1 MKFIV
6 KDMDI
11 ETGGPLIA
19 IINKKDAKFLDLHNG
34 DRVRLNYRRNIAI
47 AIIDIAESKK
57 AVPSGKI
64 GCFEELLKE
73 LKVKGKYKISL
84 QLVEKPK
91 SIDFIRRKLD
101 GETLNEKEITQII
114 KDIVDNRL
122 SEAELAYFVSAF
134 YTFDNTYLLTL
145 LGNLELVQKIK
156 TGNAVI
162 KYDKRRL
169 QRKVGFWGISKV
181 QRLRI

>member
-1 MKFIV
+1 MRFIV

-34 DRVRLNYRRNIAI
+34 DRVRLNYRINNAI

-73 LKVKGKYKISL
+73 LKVKGKLFLSKPGKLRIEY
-84 QLVEKPK
+84 EKKENPL
-91 SIDFIRRKLD
+91 IVAD
-101 GETLNEKEITQII
+101 GKWLHYFDIELNEIQSVTIEKSPAWI
-114 KDIVDNRL
+114 
-122 SEAELAYFVSAF
+122 
-134 YTFDNTYLLTL
+134 LL
-145 LGNLELVQKIK
+145 KK
-156 TGNAVI
+156 
-162 KYDKRRL
+162 
-169 QRKVGFWGISKV
+169 KV
-181 QRLRI
+181 